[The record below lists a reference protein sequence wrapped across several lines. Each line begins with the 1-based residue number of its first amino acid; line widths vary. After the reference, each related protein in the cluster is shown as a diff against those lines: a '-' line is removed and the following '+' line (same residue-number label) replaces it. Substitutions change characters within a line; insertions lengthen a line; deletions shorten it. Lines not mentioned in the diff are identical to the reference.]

1 MITGRPI
8 KIRDAQIVSSSVAY
22 PATGETLLVN
32 GGIYAVGATVSYL
45 IGDMYHKFQCIQAH
59 TSGTTN
65 LPEAFP
71 DDETNGYWID
81 LGAVNKIAPF
91 QLERNTQ
98 NDALS
103 PYVVEI
109 DPGERFTAV
118 AIGNVIADEVTIE
131 VLNES
136 GGVVTTDTKTLLV
149 RDIYSWYDWLY
160 QRHRQITK
168 TIFSGLPAV
177 NTYRFRLTFT
187 RSSGYVRV
195 GQIIPAVAFD
205 IGEAQYA
212 ATVKRENFSTFVR
225 DFAGEAKIKRRRNV
239 PNISL
244 QLMQDKNRLDGIKN
258 IIDDLNSE
266 VTFWSGIVK
275 TTDGY
280 FESLFAIGLY
290 KDYSYSLAYPL
301 NVLANIEI
309 QEL

>member
-8 KIRDAQIVSSSVAY
+8 KISDAQIVSSSVSY
-22 PATGETLLVN
+22 PSTGETAWVTATA
-32 GGIYAVGATVSYL
+32 YAVGETVSYL
-45 IGDMYHKFQCIQAH
+45 IDATYHKFQCIQAH
-59 TSGTTN
+59 TSGPTN

-81 LGAVNKIAPF
+81 LGAVNKYAPF
-91 QLERNTQ
+91 QIDRNTQ
-98 NDALS
+98 NNAPS

-109 DPGERFTAV
+109 NPGERFTAV
-118 AIGNVIADEVTIE
+118 ALGNVIADEVTIE

-136 GGVVTTDTKTLLV
+136 DEVVTTDTKTLLV

-177 NTYRFRLTFT
+177 SSYRFRLTFT
-187 RSSGYVRV
+187 RAAGYVRV

-205 IGEAQYA
+205 IGQAQYA

-225 DFAGEAKIKRRRNV
+225 DFDGEAKIKRRRNI

-244 QLMQDKNRLDGIKN
+244 QLMQDKSRLDGIKN

-266 VTFWSGIVK
+266 VTFWSGIVR